1 MAGVQAIFLAIC
13 FPVLVIGLHEL
24 THLAVARIACP
35 ISIEHTSWVPLRLRL
50 DFERVPAKATLRMI
64 ALAPLFVGSVAA
76 VIATQTGIWQQIK
89 TADPYYLH
97 HLMIAYWFLYI
108 VPSPADI
115 RLAIWPSTEDT
126 QRVQVNPQ

>member
-24 THLAVARIACP
+24 THLAVARITCP

-64 ALAPLFVGSVAA
+64 ALAPLFVGSVTA
-76 VIATQTGIWQQIK
+76 VIAIQTGIWQQIK

-97 HLMIAYWFLYI
+97 HLMIAYWLLYI

-115 RLAIWPSTEDT
+115 RLAIWPSAEDT

>member
-1 MAGVQAIFLAIC
+1 MAGVQAVFLAIC
-13 FPVLVIGLHEL
+13 FPVLAIGLHEL
-24 THLAVARIACP
+24 THLAVARITCP
-35 ISIEHTSWVPLRLRL
+35 ISIEHTSLVPLRLRL
-50 DFERVPAKATLRMI
+50 DFERVPAKATIRMI

-76 VIATQTGIWQQIK
+76 VIAIQTGIWQQIK

-97 HLMIAYWFLYI
+97 HLMIAYWLLYI

-115 RLAIWPSTEDT
+115 RLAIWPSAEDA